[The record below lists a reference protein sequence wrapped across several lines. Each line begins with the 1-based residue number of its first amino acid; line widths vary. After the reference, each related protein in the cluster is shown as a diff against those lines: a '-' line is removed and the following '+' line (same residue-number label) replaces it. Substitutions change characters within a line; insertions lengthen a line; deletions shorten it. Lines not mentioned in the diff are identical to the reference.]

1 LISCS
6 ADAAAMHARTPGRSR
21 RTRGS
26 GSAAGTGASAPAS
39 RMGAA
44 AWREASPSR
53 PHRGTRHR
61 RPAPA
66 RAPPASASA
75 VRAPTR
81 PAFTV
86 DVWPWIISV
95 RSDPAAAGRSA
106 PRRRPSGDERG
117 SPQRKRSR
125 SAVSRSLP
133 APPKTTL
140 VITRRT
146 IRLTR
151 GTAGNGSPRGHV
163 SSSRPA
169 IAPIVSRW
177 RAEWSRSSGGPI
189 TPRKSL
195 CSGSSRTSSDVVPTM
210 GVSSASCA

>member
-1 LISCS
+1 MISCS
-6 ADAAAMHARTPGRSR
+6 ANAAAMHARTPPPNGIHVFGATGRR
-21 RTRGS
+21 
-26 GSAAGTGASAPAS
+26 SAPA
-39 RMGAA
+39 
-44 AWREASPSR
+44 
-53 PHRGTRHR
+53 GTPLLGIEVGTLVEDPRVQR
-61 RPAPA
+61 D

>member
-1 LISCS
+1 MR
-6 ADAAAMHARTPGRSR
+6 APRAGRTEHVDPVR
-21 RTRGS
+21 R
-26 GSAAGTGASAPAS
+26 
-39 RMGAA
+39 
-44 AWREASPSR
+44 RERVLQR
-53 PHRGTRHR
+53 PHHEWER
-61 RPAPA
+61 RPGAKRLLHDRIEVLVIVGLRPLEH
-66 RAPPASASA
+66 RPASASA

-81 PAFTV
+81 PALTV

-106 PRRRPSGDERG
+106 PRRRPSGHERG

-151 GTAGNGSPRGHV
+151 GTAGNGSPSGHV